1 MLIVGHF
8 NVKLLIAAVL
18 KHFILFLAM
27 KNTSNKIN

>member
-8 NVKLLIAAVL
+8 DVKLLIAAVS

-27 KNTSNKIN
+27 KNN